1 MNIFVDENIPLMTVR
16 ALRKQGHNVLDIRG
30 TEDEGIAD
38 DVLWQR
44 VQRERRVLITTDK
57 GFAQYRDQ
65 PHHGILIV
73 HLRKPNRIKIHQRV
87 MQGISQ
93 FKAEKWPGMILVMRD
108 TIQSIWRTGKKK

>member
-30 TEDEGIAD
+30 TD

-44 VQRERRVLITTDK
+44 VQRERRVLITTNK
-57 GFAQYRDQ
+57 GFTQYRDQ

-73 HLRKPNRIKIHQRV
+73 RLRKPNRVKIHQRV